1 MANNPLFSCI
11 KGKTGKRFTYNLE
24 SSKDSPLP
32 GSYRPLQSSN
42 VNMQGS
48 TNQSPRAKRR
58 KTEEKAEEDE
68 EKWDDDDD
76 DFMLTQEN
84 IAEIDEM
91 ARAAISGQTKRN
103 QTDPGPS
110 TTPLS
115 RQPFPKAPSAP
126 TLTHKTSTPSGRV
139 TFKPPIGPGVS
150 NISLPHHSDSNSSKN
165 TNSSRNSSTTTTY
178 PGSLSSGRR
187 STSLSS
193 HDNSSKSA
201 GSVEIPFQPPNRKPN
216 LSSNS
221 SSSVSS
227 ESLGMRSPIAE
238 GIREELESYKQQCD
252 LLKAEMDSIKQELYV
267 KEGENKILRE
277 KLDTKEAELSASKQ
291 QKLKLTEQQMK
302 EQSQREKQLKAEIQ
316 SLNTQLQFKERDLAE
331 LREKCRD
338 LETSVSAAG
347 DSQIPS
353 TSAAHHS
360 PRVRKVVV
368 SPKGKRGGFP
378 STKSFLAEEG
388 SQIVHPAQSKKEEV
402 EMVDVAITADIKE
415 GTERKGRARKCQLK
429 VEPSKG
435 AVTGNHFLSKLSEVS
450 LQGLPGPGSIPDRG
464 LMGLLQM
471 NPPSMDLQAFLFDR
485 DSSKQLSPIPTK
497 RMSDKKPVVERPK
510 LRPIVSTNSYS
521 RAMEGIHSIL
531 SGSNQSPLIS
541 LLDLSHTNMSS
552 DQSAS
557 SLQPQRLSSES
568 QSALLFLPLLNDY
581 LSHYIEMMNCY
592 VERGQTLLSPQSSSS
607 SSFGPSSSS
616 DSTMDSL
623 NSSLNTLLRDGA
635 AYANSLESHA
645 LSALTVLYKLVLYC
659 DAVREILLCSDDVLS
674 DSSVTSF
681 EKVVE
686 EEMEQENPPSSLSS
700 ISSSQSST
708 NSIRQS
714 VLDCHLLGKV
724 IRLANPGKASSE
736 GEEPKKYNERVIHKA
751 LSIIRVLSEHCNE
764 EQLACI
770 LPVLGKGVLSN
781 CMKCSSSPAVV
792 LGGLDALCSLTI
804 HEKAVLMACSCPNQ
818 CVFLPLYQLCALPG
832 ALFSDE
838 ILVEFAA
845 KTLQCLSNVGSH
857 HRAGMNLLLDTQCKL
872 QLQKST
878 VLLLH
883 KILLLYQSNQS
894 SEAKRVLQKGTLLLH
909 NLSQVD
915 GQFEEH
921 HYVVQHQYVELICG
935 LNTLFKPSEFE
946 NERCAITELWY
957 FGREDSDSSQDE
969 EEDEMEIS

>member
-11 KGKTGKRFTYNLE
+11 TGKTGKRFTYNLE
-24 SSKDSPLP
+24 SSRDSPLP

-48 TNQSPRAKRR
+48 NNQSPRAKRR
-58 KTEEKAEEDE
+58 KTEEKEEEEE
-68 EKWDDDDD
+68 EKWDD

-84 IAEIDEM
+84 IAELDEM
-91 ARAAISGQTKRN
+91 ARAAITGQTKHRG
-103 QTDPGPS
+103 TDPGPS

-115 RQPFPKAPSAP
+115 RQTFPKAPSAP
-126 TLTHKTSTPSGRV
+126 TFMHKTSTPSGRV
-139 TFKPPIGPGVS
+139 TFKPPMGPGVS
-150 NISLPHHSDSNSSKN
+150 NISLPHHSDSSSSKN
-165 TNSSRNSSTTTTY
+165 TNSSRNSSTTPY

-216 LSSNS
+216 LSSSS

-227 ESLGMRSPIAE
+227 ESLGMKSPISE
-238 GIREELESYKQQCD
+238 GIREELENYKQQCD
-252 LLKAEMDSIKQELYV
+252 LLKVEMESIKQELYV

-277 KLDTKEAELSASKQ
+277 KLETKEAELSASKQ

-302 EQSQREKQLKAEIQ
+302 EQSQRERQLKAEIQ

-353 TSAAHHS
+353 TSSAHHS

-368 SPKGKRGGFP
+368 SPKGKRSGFP
-378 STKSFLAEEG
+378 STKSFLVEEG
-388 SQIVHPAQSKKEEV
+388 SQLVQPAQSKKDDV
-402 EMVDVAITADIKE
+402 EMKDAAITADIKE
-415 GTERKGRARKCQLK
+415 ETEKKGRNRRFQLK

-435 AVTGNHFLSKLSEVS
+435 TVTGNHFLSKLSEVS

-471 NPPSMDLQAFLFDR
+471 NPPSMDLQSFLFDR
-485 DSSKQLSPIPTK
+485 DSTKLLSPIPTK
-497 RMSDKKPVVERPK
+497 RMSDKKPAIDRPK

-541 LLDLSHTNMSS
+541 LLDLSHANISS
-552 DQSAS
+552 EQSAS
-557 SLQPQRLSSES
+557 SLQPQGLSSES

-581 LSHYIEMMNCY
+581 LSNYIEMMNCY

-623 NSSLNTLLRDGA
+623 SSSLNTLLRDGA
-635 AYANSLESHA
+635 AYANSLESQA

-659 DAVREILLCSDDVLS
+659 DAVRDILLCSDDVLS
-674 DSSVTSF
+674 DSSVSSF

-686 EEMEQENPPSSLSS
+686 EEMDQDNPPSSLSS

-708 NSIRQS
+708 NSVRQS
-714 VLDCHLLGKV
+714 VLDCHMLGKI

-736 GEEPKKYNERVIHKA
+736 GEEPRKYNEWVVHKA
-751 LSIIRVLSEHCNE
+751 LSIIRVLSENCRDD
-764 EQLACI
+764 QLARI
-770 LPVLGKGVLSN
+770 LPVIGKGVLSN
-781 CMKCSSSPAVV
+781 CLKCSSTPAVV
-792 LGGLDALCSLTI
+792 LGGLDTMCSLNK

-818 CVFLPLYQLCALPG
+818 CVLLPLYQLCSSPV

-845 KTLQCLSNVGSH
+845 KTLRCLSSVGSH
-857 HRAGMNLLLDTQCKL
+857 NKEGMNLLLDTQCKS

-883 KILLLYQSNQS
+883 KILLQYQLNQS
-894 SEAKRVLQKGTLLLH
+894 SEAKRVLQKGTLFLH

-935 LNTLFKPSEFE
+935 LNTLFKPAEYE
-946 NERCAITELWY
+946 NERCAIAELWY
-957 FGREDSDSSQDE
+957 FGREDSDSSQDDDD
-969 EEDEMEIS
+969 DEMEIS